1 MFALFSRVLLLPLLS
16 LPNSFVKKLNKT
28 YANNWDDSGI
38 EVVIGIASFVDARTV
53 AVESPS
59 DDAKGSKSAEKRE
72 FTANNILVACGG
84 EPDMPEIPGMEHC
97 ITSDGFFDLE
107 QQVTMRSDRFFIS

>member
-1 MFALFSRVLLLPLLS
+1 M
-16 LPNSFVKKLNKT
+16 T

-53 AVESPS
+53 AVESPN
-59 DDAKGSKSAEKRE
+59 DDDDGIGSSEKRE
-72 FTANNILVACGG
+72 YTANNILVACGG
-84 EPDMPEIPGMEHC
+84 EPDMPKIPGVEYC

-107 QQVTMRSDRFFIS
+107 QQVTMSSDTFTDS